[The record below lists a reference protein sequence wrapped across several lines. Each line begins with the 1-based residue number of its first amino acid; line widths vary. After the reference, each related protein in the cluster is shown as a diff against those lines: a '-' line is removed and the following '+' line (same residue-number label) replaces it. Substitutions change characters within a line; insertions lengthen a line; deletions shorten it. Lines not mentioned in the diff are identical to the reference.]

1 MAIKLK
7 RNMRIEVA
15 LHMMLRILLSCLPFI
30 GAGVGG
36 LLDDR
41 SAAVQMTGTTLAW
54 AVWGTVVIASFISH
68 PITLT
73 VLRIGT
79 PVVASFMILDIF
91 NQGTTGWQIISAT
104 VSVAVLLLSFSAE
117 IGSIYVQASAYGDE
131 KRFALRPPV
140 VLIAPIL
147 LSTLVADLSII
158 SLPLLIAARNWA
170 VAAVSLAGLYVSAK
184 YLLPRIHLLSRRWL
198 VFVPAG
204 VVVHDEI
211 VLSTNLMIR
220 KQDLSQI
227 QLARDNSAAADLS
240 ALTWGVPL
248 EFSFNKSLDISL
260 TSIGAK
266 HLNTISAIHAQS
278 VLIAT
283 SRPGSVL
290 SAYKIKTI

>member
-1 MAIKLK
+1 
-7 RNMRIEVA
+7 MRLEDV

-41 SAAVQMTGTTLAW
+41 SAAVQVTGTTLAW
-54 AVWGTVVIASFISH
+54 VVWGIVVIASFISH

-79 PVVASFMILDIF
+79 PVVAGFMILDIF
-91 NQGTTGWQIISAT
+91 NQGTSSGQVIKVA

-147 LSTLVADLSII
+147 LSTLVVDLSII
-158 SLPLLIAARNWA
+158 SLPLLIAARKWA

-204 VVVHDEI
+204 VVIHDEI

-220 KQDLSQI
+220 KQELSQI

-248 EFSFNKSLDISL
+248 EFSFNKPLDISL

-278 VLIAT
+278 ILIAT
-283 SRPGSVL
+283 SRPGAVL
-290 SAYKIKTI
+290 SAYSTKTN

>member
-1 MAIKLK
+1 M
-7 RNMRIEVA
+7 V
-15 LHMMLRILLSCLPFI
+15 LRGLLSCLPFI

-41 SAAVQMTGTTLAW
+41 STAVQMTGSTLAW

-79 PVVASFMILDIF
+79 PVVAGFMIFVVF
-91 NQGTTGWQIISAT
+91 NQGSSGGHIISKAVSAA

-147 LSTLVADLSII
+147 LSALFADLSII
-158 SLPLLIAARNWA
+158 AFPLLVAARNWS
-170 VAAVSLAGLYVSAK
+170 VAAVSLSGVYLSTK

-204 VVVHDEI
+204 VVIHDEI

-220 KQDLSQI
+220 KQDLSKI
-227 QLARDNSAAADLS
+227 QLARENSAAADLS

-248 EFSFNKSLDISL
+248 EFLFNKPLDISL

-266 HLNTISAIHAQS
+266 HLNAVSAIHAQS

-283 SRPGSVL
+283 CRPGAVI
-290 SAYKIKTI
+290 SAYNTKTN

>member
-1 MAIKLK
+1 M
-7 RNMRIEVA
+7 RNMRFEDA
-15 LHMMLRILLSCLPFI
+15 LHMVLRVLLSCLPFI

-54 AVWGTVVIASFISH
+54 AVWGAVVIASFISH

-79 PVVASFMILDIF
+79 PVVASFMIF
-91 NQGTTGWQIISAT
+91 VVANQDTSVRQITSAA
-104 VSVAVLLLSFSAE
+104 VSIAVLLLSFSAE

-158 SLPLLIAARNWA
+158 SLPLL
-170 VAAVSLAGLYVSAK
+170 VAAKDWPVAIVSLVGLYISAR
-184 YLLPRIHLLSRRWL
+184 YFLPRIHSLSRRWL

-204 VVVHDEI
+204 VVIHDEI
-211 VLSTNLMIR
+211 VLLINLMIR
-220 KQDLSQI
+220 KQELSQI

-248 EFSFNKSLDISL
+248 EFSFNKPLDVSL

-266 HLNTISAIHAQS
+266 HLNTVSAIHAQS
-278 VLIAT
+278 VLVAT
-283 SRPGSVL
+283 SRPGAVL
-290 SAYKIKTI
+290 SAYKTKTS

>member
-1 MAIKLK
+1 
-7 RNMRIEVA
+7 
-15 LHMMLRILLSCLPFI
+15 MLRILLSCLPFI

-41 SAAVQMTGTTLAW
+41 SAAVQVTGTTLAW

-79 PVVASFMILDIF
+79 PVVVGFMILDIF
-91 NQGTTGWQIISAT
+91 NQGTSGAQVIRVA
-104 VSVAVLLLSFSAE
+104 VSIAVLLLSFSAE
-117 IGSIYVQASAYGDE
+117 IGSIYVQGGAYGDE

-158 SLPLLIAARNWA
+158 SLPLLIAAKNWT

-184 YLLPRIHLLSRRWL
+184 NLLPRIHLLSRRWL

-220 KQDLSQI
+220 KQELSHI

-248 EFSFNKSLDISL
+248 EFSFNKPLDISL

-266 HLNTISAIHAQS
+266 HLNTLSAIHAQS

-290 SAYKIKTI
+290 SAYKTKTN